1 MGGRGDCCIWFGLI
15 MMDIMKLNGKPS
27 TNKTTNT
34 LTGTRARMHGAN
46 SFIREAFVDGSHPAG
61 TNP

>member
-1 MGGRGDCCIWFGLI
+1 